1 MMKLRDWFEVIRVQ
15 FAREEGQ
22 TMAEYGMLVALIAV
36 AAILAVTAFGTSI
49 SNFFAGLGGQLGIG

>member
-1 MMKLRDWFEVIRVQ
+1 MMKLRDWFEVIRIQ

-36 AAILAVTAFGTSI
+36 AAIVAVTAFGGALS
-49 SNFFAGLGGQLGIG
+49 SFFSGLGGQLGIG